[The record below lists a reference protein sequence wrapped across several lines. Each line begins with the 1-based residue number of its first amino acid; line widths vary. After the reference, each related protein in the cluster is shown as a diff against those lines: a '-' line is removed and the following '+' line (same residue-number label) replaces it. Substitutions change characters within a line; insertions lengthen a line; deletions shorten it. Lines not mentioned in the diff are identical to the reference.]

1 MERKTA
7 LQATGVFV
15 VTVLAGLPFALQVGE
30 WIGGPDGAPSTP
42 LPAATEMAPPPGD
55 EPAAA
60 EPDPRGGTGA
70 GPAPAGGTPP
80 ESSPEPRRAK
90 AGPVPGLPESTPAVP
105 GEPAPEPTGGP
116 GEEPAEPPP
125 AEPTGDPEEPEEPDL
140 PAPTL
145 PVATVGAPPVG

>member
-55 EPAAA
+55 EAAAA
-60 EPDPRGGTGA
+60 EPDPRGGTA
-70 GPAPAGGTPP
+70 
-80 ESSPEPRRAK
+80 
-90 AGPVPGLPESTPAVP
+90 ESTPAVP